1 MLPCATPNT
10 TSARQPLALVPPS
23 AGDRLSDF
31 HEPVTTLKAIRMV
44 RATRTTRRSGNR
56 SASTADLGRATV
68 PAAPPPRCCLMST
81 PGPGPHR
88 SLDAA
93 EHRVGADREVG
104 LPVRPL
110 QVGL

>member
-1 MLPCATPNT
+1 MLPSARPNT
-10 TSARQPLALVPPS
+10 MNARQPPALIPPCE
-23 AGDRLSDF
+23 GDRASVF
-31 HEPVTTLKAIRMV
+31 QEPVTTLKAIRMV
-44 RATRTTRRSGNR
+44 KATRTTRRSGNR
-56 SASTADLGRATV
+56 SASTAVIGRATV